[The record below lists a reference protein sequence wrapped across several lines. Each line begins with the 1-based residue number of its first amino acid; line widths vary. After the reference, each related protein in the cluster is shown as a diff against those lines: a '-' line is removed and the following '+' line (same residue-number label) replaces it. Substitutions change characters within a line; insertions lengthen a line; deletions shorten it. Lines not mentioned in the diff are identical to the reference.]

1 MFIMSKV
8 IAVILILVTFP
19 LVIIISLLIKL
30 KYPGPLFYLQVREGK
45 NGKPFKILKLRT
57 MVTNANV
64 ILEQMLKEDAILA
77 TSWAETG
84 VLKNDPRI
92 AGMLGKL
99 SRQLSIDEIP
109 QLINILKGDM
119 AFIGPR
125 PLEIPSVEGL
135 NPKIRIFRH
144 SVLPGI
150 TGLMQVRFRSASIRQ
165 MISYDRIYIKN
176 QNVCL
181 DAYILCQTLIAIFKR
196 TGA

>member
-1 MFIMSKV
+1 MSKI
-8 IAVILILVTFP
+8 IAAILILVTFP
-19 LVIIISLLIKL
+19 LVILISLLIKL
-30 KYPGPLFYLQVREGK
+30 KYPGPIFYSQVREGK
-45 NGKPFKILKLRT
+45 NGIPFKILKLRT

-64 ILEQMLKEDAILA
+64 ILEQMLNEDSALA
-77 TSWAETG
+77 ASWAETG

-92 AGMLGKL
+92 AGKLGQL

-109 QLINILKGDM
+109 QLINILKGEM

-125 PLEIPSVEGL
+125 PLEIPSVEAL
-135 NPKIRIFRH
+135 NPKTRIFRY

-165 MISYDRIYIKN
+165 MIFYDCIYIKN
-176 QNVCL
+176 QTICL
-181 DAYILCQTLIAIFKR
+181 DTYILYQTVFAIFKR